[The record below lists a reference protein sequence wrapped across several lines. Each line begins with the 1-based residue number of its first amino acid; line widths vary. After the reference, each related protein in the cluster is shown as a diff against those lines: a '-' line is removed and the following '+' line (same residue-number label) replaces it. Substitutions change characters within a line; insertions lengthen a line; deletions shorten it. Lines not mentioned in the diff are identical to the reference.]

1 MARKAKSSGDGG
13 GGGCP
18 DYMMTYGDMMSL
30 LLCFFVII
38 VSLSQIKEE
47 EKFRTVMESLK
58 KAFGYNMG
66 RNAIPEP
73 PSMMNPTMNLV
84 DVIKQEIN
92 RMRTKTASNTKTKSP
107 ESQIGRNTSVRNIRD
122 GLMMTIG
129 GLSLF
134 EEGRAELLPEAQE
147 ELKQVA
153 EIIVGYRNKVLIRGH
168 ASRAPLPS
176 DSLYKNQMELSYA
189 RGMAVMQ
196 FLIDQKVKPERLN
209 VEACGH
215 HEPLRVHVFNE
226 EGLAGSRR
234 VEIIVK
240 DTMVE
245 DYEGEQETEQPIPPG
260 GTDG

>member
-1 MARKAKSSGDGG
+1 MAMRQKKGGQSG

-47 EKFRTVMESLK
+47 DRFRAVLDSLK
-58 KAFGYNMG
+58 KAFGYNTG
-66 RNAIPEP
+66 RNPIPDSPARMNASISLVESIKKEIKRMQNRK
-73 PSMMNPTMNLV
+73 PSSE
-84 DVIKQEIN
+84 KQL
-92 RMRTKTASNTKTKSP
+92 RKK
-107 ESQIGRNTSVRNIRD
+107 SQIGQDTAVRNIRD

-134 EEGRAELLPEAQE
+134 EEGRADLLPEARKD
-147 ELKQVA
+147 LMCVA
-153 EIIVGYRNKVLIRGH
+153 EIVVGYRNKILIRGH
-168 ASRAPLPS
+168 ASRAPLPEES
-176 DSLYKNQMELSYA
+176 PFKDHMELSYA
-189 RGMAVMQ
+189 RALAVME
-196 FLIDQKVKPERLN
+196 FLGTTPTETIKRERMN

-215 HEPLRVHVFNE
+215 NEPLKVRVFSE
-226 EGLAGSRR
+226 EGLASSRR

-245 DYEGEQETEQPIPPG
+245 DYEG
-260 GTDG
+260 D

>member
-1 MARKAKSSGDGG
+1 MAKKDKNPSGE

-47 EKFRTVMESLK
+47 EKFRAVMESLK

-73 PSMMNPTMNLV
+73 PSMLNPSMNMV

-92 RMRTKTASNTKTKSP
+92 RMRQQTASNQKTKSP

-129 GLSLF
+129 GLALF
-134 EEGRAELLPEAQE
+134 EEGRADLLPEAQE

-153 EIIVGYRNKVLIRGH
+153 EIIIGYRNKVLIRGH
-168 ASRAPLPS
+168 ASRAPLPP
-176 DSLYKNQMELSYA
+176 DSPFKNQMELSYA
-189 RGMAVMQ
+189 RGLAVMN
-196 FLIDQKVKPERLN
+196 FLIEQKVKPERLN

-215 HEPLRVHVFNE
+215 NEPMKVQVFSE
-226 EGLAGSRR
+226 EGLASSRR

-245 DYEGEQETEQPIPPG
+245 DYEGDQEPKTP
-260 GTDG
+260 